1 MTIVETVCQL
11 WKLKPTSHILISTS
25 SNSACNEIA
34 SRLLKHI
41 PKTDI
46 FRLFAGSQARKID
59 LIDEDVLESS
69 NLESGD
75 HFYPC
80 LEELYQFRIIL
91 CTLCVAGRL
100 GLANIDPWHF
110 SHVFI
115 DECGSAT
122 EPEALIPIVGII
134 TEKKRM
140 LGSIVLAGD
149 PKQLGPILAS
159 KKASEMGLGVSLL
172 ERLMDHHIYQ
182 KDADTNLYNT
192 DLITKLVRNFRSHE
206 LILKLPSDMFY
217 EGELLA
223 MAFEENT
230 NWALNWRHLPNK
242 KCPIIFKSVTGL
254 AKQDRNSPSWFNP
267 GEVRHVIGYIRDILK
282 NGINKRRISPTD
294 IGIITPYRK
303 QVRIFFFYF

>member
-11 WKLKPTSHILISTS
+11 WKLKPKANILISTA

-41 PKTDI
+41 PDTDI
-46 FRLFAGSQARKID
+46 FRLFAGSQEKKRDQID
-59 LIDEDVLESS
+59 DELIEVS

-91 CTLCVAGRL
+91 CTLCVAGKL
-100 GLANIDPWHF
+100 GLAKISPTHF

-115 DECGSAT
+115 DECGSAS

-134 TEKKRM
+134 TGRNRM

-159 KKASEMGLGVSLL
+159 EKASQMGMGLSLL
-172 ERLMDHHIYQ
+172 ERLMDHEIYK
-182 KDADTNLYNT
+182 KDPVTNVYNT
-192 DLITKLVRNFRSHE
+192 DLITKLIRNFRSHE
-206 LILKLPSDMFY
+206 MILKLPSDMFY
-217 EGELLA
+217 DGDLLA
-223 MAFEENT
+223 MG
-230 NWALNWRHLPNK
+230 
-242 KCPIIFKSVTGL
+242 FKG
-254 AKQDRNSPSWFNP
+254 
-267 GEVRHVIGYIRDILK
+267 
-282 NGINKRRISPTD
+282 
-294 IGIITPYRK
+294 
-303 QVRIFFFYF
+303 

>member
-1 MTIVETVCQL
+1 MVLKIVFINFCCFRLDWFNNNLQSNPEQQQAVTNIVRGTSFPAPYILFGPPGTGKTMTIVETVCQL
-11 WKLKPTSHILISTS
+11 WKLKPKSHILISTA

-34 SRLLKHI
+34 SRLLKYI
-41 PKTDI
+41 PNTDI
-46 FRLFAGSQARKID
+46 FRLFAGSQSKKTD
-59 LIDEDVLESS
+59 LIDEDVLEAS

-100 GLANIDPWHF
+100 GLSNIDPKHF

-140 LGSIVLAGD
+140 LGGIVLAGD

-159 KKASEMGLGVSLL
+159 KKASEMGLGVSFL

-182 KDADTNLYNT
+182 KDADTNSYNT

-206 LILKLPSDMFY
+206 MILKLPSDMFY
-217 EGELLA
+217 EGDLLA
-223 MAFEENT
+223 MAFEGK
-230 NWALNWRHLPNK
+230 RSVF
-242 KCPIIFKSVTGL
+242 IF
-254 AKQDRNSPSWFNP
+254 
-267 GEVRHVIGYIRDILK
+267 I
-282 NGINKRRISPTD
+282 
-294 IGIITPYRK
+294 
-303 QVRIFFFYF
+303 

>member
-1 MTIVETVCQL
+1 MTIVEAVCQL
-11 WKLKPTSHILISTS
+11 WKLKPKSHILISTS

-34 SRLLKHI
+34 SRLLKYI
-41 PKTDI
+41 PNTDI
-46 FRLFAGSQARKID
+46 LRLFAGSQASKTD
-59 LIDEDVLESS
+59 LIDEDVLEAS

-80 LEELYQFRIIL
+80 LDELYQFRIIL

-100 GLANIDPWHF
+100 GLANIDPRHF

-134 TEKKRM
+134 TAKNRI
-140 LGSIVLAGD
+140 LGNIVLAGD
-149 PKQLGPILAS
+149 PRQLGPILAS
-159 KKASEMGLGVSLL
+159 KKAANMGLGVSFL
-172 ERLMDHHIYQ
+172 ERLMNHHIYQ
-182 KDADTNLYNT
+182 KDVDTNSYDT

-223 MAFEENT
+223 MAFEG
-230 NWALNWRHLPNK
+230 K
-242 KCPIIFKSVTGL
+242 
-254 AKQDRNSPSWFNP
+254 
-267 GEVRHVIGYIRDILK
+267 
-282 NGINKRRISPTD
+282 
-294 IGIITPYRK
+294 
-303 QVRIFFFYF
+303 IFFFLFN